1 MSRIKTNL
9 RTNQQRAITA
19 PMTSPTIEKAA
30 RAAGVSKAT
39 MFRWLAEDDF
49 SKALREAS
57 SSLLEGAVATLQAGS
72 SEAVEALR
80 GVLADKL
87 ATDAA
92 KVSAARTILDMALRC
107 REMFE
112 VEQRLAELEQRIEAM
127 SSTQK
132 LRAVK

>member
-1 MSRIKTNL
+1 
-9 RTNQQRAITA
+9 
-19 PMTSPTIEKAA
+19 MTSPTIEKAA